1 MTQTI
6 TTMHEAFLHELADTY
21 DAERQLTKAL
31 PALLKK
37 AKHAQVKQRLEEHLA
52 ETEQQLKNLEEI
64 FQLLGTPVAKVAC
77 QGMAGIVAEH
87 TATLAEIKAKALVDA
102 AIVSGSGKVEHYEI
116 AAYRSLMATAH
127 LLEHTRV
134 THLLEQNLQQE
145 VQMAQQLDVLG
156 QHLGHELIAQGP
168 KLIGHELTDSLSTH

>member
-6 TTMHEAFLHELADTY
+6 TTMHAAFLHELGDAY

-37 AKHAQVKQRLEEHLA
+37 AKHAQVKQRLTEHLA

-64 FQLLGTPVAKVAC
+64 FQLLGTPVPKVAC
-77 QGMAGIVAEH
+77 QGMAGLVADT
-87 TATLAEIKAKALVDA
+87 TATLAEIKAKALIDA
-102 AIVSGSGKVEHYEI
+102 AIVGGCGKVEHYEI
-116 AAYRSLMATAH
+116 ATYRGLLATAH
-127 LLEHTRV
+127 RLGHTRV

-145 VQMAQQLDVLG
+145 VQMAQQLEALE
-156 QHLGHELIAQGP
+156 QHLGQDMIAQGP